1 LPAGASRTDE
11 SDGRAHSGSPGIRG
25 KLPRQTNDGHTGTKS
40 KTASAGNP
48 QILAHFTRPRKAEGQ
63 DN

>member
-1 LPAGASRTDE
+1 MGALKAAVRE
-11 SDGRAHSGSPGIRG
+11 SGGSSHA
-25 KLPRQTNDGHTGTKS
+25 KTNDGHTGTKS
-40 KTASAGNP
+40 RAASAGNP